1 MASFATKSIS
11 FHIHF
16 HMWLVA
22 CFLHCVTQKEPSGG
36 VCVPVLCGSRC
47 DDVLPGET
55 VRYLRQLKI
64 CESSL
69 LWRQDVDLMKLH
81 DTRRLSLTLLRDG
94 LLDRYTKSEHIN
106 QVKVRTPDQLADNF
120 N

>member
-1 MASFATKSIS
+1 MASFATESVRFITFS
-11 FHIHF
+11 R
-16 HMWLVA
+16 VA
-22 CFLHCVTQKEPSGG
+22 FFLRRVTQKEPPGG

-69 LWRQDVDLMKLH
+69 LWREDVDLMKLH
-81 DTRRLSLTLLRDG
+81 HARRLSLTLLRDG

-106 QVKVRTPDQLADNF
+106 QVKAHKPQIS
-120 N
+120 